1 MVREEAQRNKH
12 EQDVDPGSKE
22 EKLEGLDPPRL
33 VTRDSEEVYDSLLE
47 RGSAKMTISTM
58 AVLQEGR
65 PVGRRHA
72 EK

>member
-12 EQDVDPGSKE
+12 EQDVDPGSKK
-22 EKLEGLDPPRL
+22 EKLGGLDPPRL
-33 VTRDSEEVYDSLLE
+33 VTRDSEDVYDSLLE
-47 RGSAKMTISTM
+47 RGSAQMAVSAM

-72 EK
+72 EE